1 MVCFLGDFSWYSMNL
16 KVVEFKTITIMKI
29 NYSLFMRYQFF
40 INTIFCPKKILE
52 IVLLNT
58 TCCKIK
64 KDSKNFSNFF
74 VLINTLLPL
83 LLKNW

>member
-29 NYSLFMRYQFF
+29 NYSLFMRYQFL

-52 IVLLNT
+52 IVL
-58 TCCKIK
+58 
-64 KDSKNFSNFF
+64 
-74 VLINTLLPL
+74 
-83 LLKNW
+83 